1 MSTIPQDQR
10 RPQQQLNHKNDIP
23 SSTSQRTSFV
33 STKQW
38 NKFSFRNSAPVQS
51 MPFDLRLLLSNVAVG
66 VLVMSLFI
74 NISPHP
80 SNSMRDKKYIFDTKN
95 ITRVDID
102 ISQLTI
108 AKVAVKT
115 DGISLARVDV
125 ATSSVS
131 INKVCALWRWTMPTS
146 NKTKKK
152 KKKKCPKSDKKFKIV
167 GKGKEAL
174 RKYAEENDGI

>member
-1 MSTIPQDQR
+1 M
-10 RPQQQLNHKNDIP
+10 
-23 SSTSQRTSFV
+23 
-33 STKQW
+33 
-38 NKFSFRNSAPVQS
+38 FSFRNSAPVQS
-51 MPFDLRLLLSNVAVG
+51 IPFDWRFLLVNVVV
-66 VLVMSLFI
+66 VLLVVSLFI

-95 ITRVDID
+95 ITKADIVTPT
-102 ISQLTI
+102 LTV

-167 GKGKEAL
+167 GKGVEAL
-174 RKYAEENDGI
+174 RKYTEENDGI